1 MVYCVHSHP
10 VRHRQDHVGSPKAG
24 VGVLPTDASQGQMK
38 LTLDEGQ
45 EETGEGTDRNLG
57 SEVTEELEAHRW

>member
-1 MVYCVHSHP
+1 M
-10 VRHRQDHVGSPKAG
+10 
-24 VGVLPTDASQGQMK
+24 LPTDASQGQMK